1 MSKKLDTYFK
11 DLSQEQEDFVETIDE
26 ARLKLEKDLWKEF
39 AGPKNIPVFVYGTLK
54 KGEDNEDCVRDLP
67 KQDGYIFAELW
78 TLISYP
84 YILHGEDKVYGELY
98 YIDKDV
104 ALNIHYMETQ
114 EKAWAPEEVLFYPNT
129 GENPKQVITY
139 FGTTRLL
146 ELIEQNKH
154 AHFKCSKNSWTKSN
168 SGLTEEECKQYS
180 LYYEE

>member
-1 MSKKLDTYFK
+1 MQKIFPLLYGLIK
-11 DLSQEQEDFVETIDE
+11 
-26 ARLKLEKDLWKEF
+26 ALKLHSEKKERTTWMIKTPEKYFEDLK
-39 AGPKNIPVFVYGTLK
+39 KDIPLFVYGTLK
-54 KGEDNEDCVRDLP
+54 QGENRDHHLMNFL